1 VELLLVFV
9 AGPLFGLFLGLF
21 WVGDHAAGP
30 IGKNRPGLLLGLLM
44 KAKVF
49 KRDLDHMA
57 RTGSALLPATKSR
70 ILDILVLA
78 LS

>member
-1 VELLLVFV
+1 MS
-9 AGPLFGLFLGLF
+9 GLYSDYSYAFS
-21 WVGDHAAGP
+21 VIGDHAASP
-30 IGKNRPGLLLGLLM
+30 IGKNRPGLLPVLLM
-44 KAKVF
+44 KAKVY

-57 RTGSALLPATKSR
+57 RTGRTLLPATKTR